1 LDTAGQEEYK
11 ALRDQYMRSAS
22 GFLMVY
28 SVIDRKTFEEIND
41 FHSQILRVKDSE
53 NFPMVVVGNK
63 CDLESE
69 RVISIDEGKNYAKSL
84 NIGFME
90 TSARA
95 RKNVD
100 EAFHELVREVRK
112 SIEKK
117 KLKDGE
123 KGKKKQGGG
132 CMIL

>member
-41 FHSQILRVKDSE
+41 FHSQILRVKDAD

-112 SIEKK
+112 AQSKGKNDKEKKTEKK
-117 KLKDGE
+117 K
-123 KGKKKQGGG
+123 GGG

>member
-1 LDTAGQEEYK
+1 
-11 ALRDQYMRSAS
+11 MRSAS

-41 FHSQILRVKDSE
+41 FLSQILRVKDADS
-53 NFPMVVVGNK
+53 FPMVVVGNK

-69 RVISIDEGKNYAKSL
+69 RVISMDDGKNYAKSL

-112 SIEKK
+112 SLTKIKSDKENKITKKEKK
-117 KLKDGE
+117 
-123 KGKKKQGGG
+123 GG
-132 CMIL
+132 CFIL